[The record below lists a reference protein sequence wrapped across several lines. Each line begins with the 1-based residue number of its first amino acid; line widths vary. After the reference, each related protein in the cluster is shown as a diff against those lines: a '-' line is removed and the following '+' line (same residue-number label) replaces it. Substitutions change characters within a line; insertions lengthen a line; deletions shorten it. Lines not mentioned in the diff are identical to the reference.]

1 MSTHEHLQQS
11 GGGSGNSFINHVFNF
26 DHETKNSLMNLSQY
40 ILLAIIPLNMANH
53 FIDNIVPNADD
64 SKGNIEIFAE
74 VSGQVIFTFLVIFFI
89 HRLIT
94 FVPTYSGRA
103 YDSLNLINLVLAFLV
118 ICYDCGKV
126 GKKVKIL
133 LERVGELWEGKPKQQ
148 QQQQQQKPNGRVV
161 ITQPISGLQ
170 QPQPT
175 HQASRA
181 DYVQAN
187 QAMQPSQP
195 AAPTPPPQQEAMAGG
210 LQNSQIFEP
219 MAANGALGGSFG
231 SAF

>member
-1 MSTHEHLQQS
+1 MSTPGEITQS

-26 DHETKNSLMNLSQY
+26 DHETKNSLMNLVQY

-53 FIDNIVPNADD
+53 FIENIVPNADD

-74 VSGQVIFTFLVIFFI
+74 VSGQLIFTFVLIFFV

-94 FVPTYSGRA
+94 FIPTYSGRA
-103 YDSLNLINLVLAFLV
+103 YDSLNLINLVLAFMV
-118 ICYDCGKV
+118 ICYDCGKM
-126 GKKVKIL
+126 GKKIKIL
-133 LERVGELWEGKPKQQ
+133 LERVQELWEGKQQ
-148 QQQQQQKPNGRVV
+148 QQQQQKKQPTGRVV

-181 DYVQAN
+181 DFVQES
-187 QAMQPSQP
+187 QAMQPAPP
-195 AAPTPPPQQEAMAGG
+195 APQQQQQEAMAGG
-210 LQNSQIFEP
+210 MPNTQLFEP
-219 MAANGALGGSFG
+219 MAANSALGGGFG

>member
-1 MSTHEHLQQS
+1 MSTSETALTQS

-26 DHETKNSLMNLSQY
+26 DHETKNSLMNLVQY
-40 ILLAIIPLNMANH
+40 IVLAIIPLNMANH
-53 FIDNIVPNADD
+53 FIDSVVPNADD

-74 VSGQVIFTFLVIFFI
+74 VSGQLIFTFLLIFFV

-94 FVPTYSGRA
+94 FLPTYSGRA
-103 YDSLNLINLVLAFLV
+103 YDSLNLINLVLAFLI

-133 LERVGELWEGKPKQQ
+133 LERVQELWEGKEKKQQ
-148 QQQQQQKPNGRVV
+148 QKKQQAGKVV

-181 DYVQAN
+181 DYVQAS
-187 QAMQPSQP
+187 QAMQPAQQ
-195 AAPTPPPQQEAMAGG
+195 APQQQQQEAMAGG
-210 LQNSQIFEP
+210 MPNTQIFEP
-219 MAANGALGGSFG
+219 MAANSALGGGFG

>member
-1 MSTHEHLQQS
+1 MSTTGEISQS

-40 ILLAIIPLNMANH
+40 ILLAIIPLNIANH

-74 VSGQVIFTFLVIFFI
+74 VSGQVIFTFLLIFLI

-94 FVPTYSGRA
+94 FIPTYSGRA

-133 LERVGELWEGKPKQQ
+133 LERVQELWEGKAKEQPKQKQ
-148 QQQQQQKPNGRVV
+148 QPNGRVV

-187 QAMQPSQP
+187 QAMQPSQ
-195 AAPTPPPQQEAMAGG
+195 AAPAPPPQQEAMAGG